1 MDYKNLKDK
10 LLNNKFKHIIA
21 ADIASDVIRIAV
33 VNCSKRIN
41 TVEKLILK
49 QLPQELAAD
58 AYVFNKEKLAAFID
72 EIFKEENISTGVLVF
87 TAGADKT
94 ALLNLQLPYLK
105 EQELREAAK
114 WEIVHELGS
123 SAEEFCYA
131 AVYNTH
137 LKEELNR
144 VTAVVM
150 PENIYQVMEETAV
163 KTELPL
169 GGIFLRS
176 LGIEQTFAKNYTDFL
191 SCDYLA
197 DDECVL
203 TAFDSGMP
211 VLQKTVNIVN
221 IFDGKTLADEIK
233 NLIAALPDIEFK
245 QVVLNCDD
253 TLKSDILSSEIA
265 LPVVKNDISHSVG
278 FNECLQAESL
288 QHLNSFAAA
297 IGAALCFA
305 NNSKF
310 NLAGH
315 NKSSF
320 SLPRWKIYR
329 SAAVF
334 AVVFMLAFWGWQ
346 LAELFIVQQQLKEID
361 GKIAAS
367 AVWQQRYEESAALNM
382 QINRRLKFAGNIKK
396 QSITWNELL
405 NDISSAVPQG
415 CWLER
420 IEQQENKKRLNVT
433 GYAVNI
439 DKAVEFT
446 EMLSGKKANLKTELT
461 ELKTEE
467 LNGKQYTAF
476 NVLIERR

>member
-10 LLNNKFKHIIA
+10 LLTNKFKHIIA

-41 TVEKLILK
+41 TVEKLISK
-49 QLPQELAAD
+49 QLPQELASD
-58 AYVFNKEKLAAFID
+58 AYVFNKEKLAVFIN

-114 WEIVHELGS
+114 WEIIHELGS

-150 PENIYQVMEETAV
+150 PENIYQVMEKTAI

-176 LGIEQTFAKNYTDFL
+176 LAIEQTFAKNYTDFL
-191 SCDYLA
+191 LCDYLA

-203 TAFDSGMP
+203 TAFAGGTP
-211 VLQKTVNIVN
+211 VLQKTINV
-221 IFDGKTLADEIK
+221 FDGKTLWAEIK
-233 NLIAALPDIEFK
+233 TIISALPDIEFK

-253 TLKSDILSSEIA
+253 SLKSDILSSEIA
-265 LPVVKNDISHSVG
+265 LPVVKNEISHSVG
-278 FNECLQAESL
+278 FNECLNAESL

-297 IGAALCFA
+297 IGAALCLA

-329 SAAVF
+329 GAAVF

-346 LAELFIVQQQLKEID
+346 LAELFIVHQQLKEID
-361 GKIAAS
+361 RKIAAC

-382 QINRRLKFAGNIKK
+382 QVNRRLKFAENLKR

-420 IEQQENKKRLNVT
+420 IEQQENKKQLTVT
-433 GYAVNI
+433 GYAANI
-439 DKAVEFT
+439 DKALEFT

>member
-1 MDYKNLKDK
+1 MNYKILKDK

-41 TVEKLILK
+41 TVEKLISK

-58 AYVFNKEKLAAFID
+58 AYIFNKEKLAAFID
-72 EIFKEENISTGVLVF
+72 KIFKEENISTGVLVF

-105 EQELREAAK
+105 EQELRKAAK
-114 WEIVHELGS
+114 WEIIHELGS

-176 LGIEQTFAKNYTDFL
+176 LAIEQAFAKNYTDFL
-191 SCDYLA
+191 LCDYLV

-203 TAFDSGMP
+203 TAFAGGMP
-211 VLQKTVNIVN
+211 VLQKTVNVFN
-221 IFDGKTLADEIK
+221 RESFADEIK
-233 NLIAALPDIEFK
+233 TVIAALLDIEFK

-253 TLKSDILSSEIA
+253 SLKSDILSSEIA
-265 LPVVKNDISHSVG
+265 LPVIKNDISHSVG

-297 IGAALCFA
+297 IGAVLCLA

-310 NLAGH
+310 NLSGH

-320 SLPRWKIYR
+320 SLPRWKVYR
-329 SAAVF
+329 GAAVF
-334 AVVFMLAFWGWQ
+334 AVVFTLAFWAWQ
-346 LAELFIVQQQLKEID
+346 LAELFIVQQQL
-361 GKIAAS
+361 
-367 AVWQQRYEESAALNM
+367 NM
-382 QINRRLKFAGNIKK
+382 QINRRLKFAENIKK
-396 QSITWNELL
+396 QNITWNELL

-420 IEQQENKKRLNVT
+420 IEQQENKKQLTVT
-433 GYAVNI
+433 GYAANI

>member
-1 MDYKNLKDK
+1 MNYKNLKDK
-10 LLNNKFKHIIA
+10 LLTHKFKHIIA

-33 VNCSKRIN
+33 INCSKRIN
-41 TVEKLILK
+41 TVEKLISK

-58 AYVFNKEKLAAFID
+58 AYVFNKEKFAAFIN
-72 EIFKEENISTGVLVF
+72 EIFKEENISNGVLIF

-123 SAEEFCYA
+123 SVEEFCYA

-137 LKEELNR
+137 LKEELNK

-150 PENIYQVMEETAV
+150 PENIYQVMKETAV

-176 LGIEQTFAKNYTDFL
+176 LAIEQTFAKNYTEFL
-191 SCDYLA
+191 LCDYLA

-203 TAFDSGMP
+203 TAFAGGMP
-211 VLQKTVNIVN
+211 VLQKTVNV
-221 IFDGKTLADEIK
+221 FDGNFLAAEIK
-233 NLIAALPDIEFK
+233 TIISALPDIEFK
-245 QVVLNCDD
+245 QIIINCDD
-253 TLKSDILSSEIA
+253 SLKSDILSSEIA
-265 LPVVKNDISHSVG
+265 LPVIKNDISHSVG

-297 IGAALCFA
+297 IGAVLCLA

-310 NLAGH
+310 NLIGH
-315 NKSSF
+315 VKINF
-320 SLPRWKIYR
+320 TLPKWKIYR
-329 SAAVF
+329 SAAIF
-334 AVVFMLAFWGWQ
+334 SIIFMLAFWGWQ

-361 GKIAAS
+361 GKIAAC
-367 AVWQQRYEESAALNM
+367 AVWQQRYEESTALNI
-382 QINRRLKFAGNIKK
+382 QINRRLKFAENIKK
-396 QSITWNELL
+396 QNITWNELL
-405 NDISSAVPQG
+405 NDISSTVSQG

-420 IEQQENKKRLNVT
+420 IEQQENKKQLTVA
-433 GYAVNI
+433 GYAANI
-439 DKAVEFT
+439 DKAVEFA
-446 EMLSGKKANLKTELT
+446 EILSGKKANLKIELT

>member
-1 MDYKNLKDK
+1 MNYKNLKDK
-10 LLNNKFKHIIA
+10 LFMNKFKHIIA
-21 ADIASDVIRIAV
+21 ADIVSDVIRIAV
-33 VNCSKRIN
+33 INCSKRIN
-41 TVEKLILK
+41 TVEKLISK

-58 AYVFNKEKLAAFID
+58 AYVFNKEKFAAFIN
-72 EIFKEENISTGVLVF
+72 EILKEENISNGVLVF

-123 SAEEFCYA
+123 SAEGFCYS

-144 VTAVVM
+144 VTAIVM
-150 PENIYQVMEETAV
+150 PENIYQVMKETAV

-176 LGIEQTFAKNYTDFL
+176 LTIEQTFAKNYTDFL
-191 SCDYLA
+191 LCDYLT

-203 TAFDSGMP
+203 TAFAGGMP
-211 VLQKTVNIVN
+211 VLQKTVNV
-221 IFDGKTLADEIK
+221 FDGKTLAAEIK
-233 NLIAALPDIEFK
+233 TIISTLPDIEFK
-245 QVVLNCDD
+245 QIILNCDD
-253 TLKSDILSSEIA
+253 SLKSYILSSEIA
-265 LPVVKNDISHSVG
+265 LPVIKNDISHSVG

-297 IGAALCFA
+297 IGAALSLA

-315 NKSSF
+315 NTRCF
-320 SLPRWKIYR
+320 SLPRWKVYR
-329 SAAVF
+329 GAAVF

-361 GKIAAS
+361 GKIAAC
-367 AVWQQRYEESAALNM
+367 AVWQQRYEESAALNT

-396 QSITWNELL
+396 QNITWNELL

-420 IEQQENKKRLNVT
+420 IEQQENKKQLTVT
-433 GYAVNI
+433 GYAANI

-461 ELKTEE
+461 ELKIEE

>member
-10 LLNNKFKHIIA
+10 LLANKFKHIIA

-41 TVEKLILK
+41 TVEKLISK

-58 AYVFNKEKLAAFID
+58 AYVFNKEKLAVFID
-72 EIFKEENISTGVLVF
+72 EILKEENISNGVLVF

-94 ALLNLQLPYLK
+94 ALLNLQL
-105 EQELREAAK
+105 
-114 WEIVHELGS
+114 
-123 SAEEFCYA
+123 

-144 VTAVVM
+144 VTTVVM
-150 PENIYQVMEETAV
+150 PENVYQVMKETSV

-191 SCDYLA
+191 LCDYLA

-203 TAFDSGMP
+203 TAFADGMP
-211 VLQKTVNIVN
+211 VLQKTVNVFN
-221 IFDGKTLADEIK
+221 RESLADEIK
-233 NLIAALPDIEFK
+233 TIIFALPDIEFK
-245 QVVLNCDD
+245 QIIINCDD
-253 TLKSDILSSEIA
+253 GLKSDILLSEIA
-265 LPVVKNDISHSVG
+265 LPVIKNDISHSVG

-297 IGAALCFA
+297 IGAALCLA

-329 SAAVF
+329 GAAVF

-361 GKIAAS
+361 GKIAS

-382 QINRRLKFAGNIKK
+382 QVNRRLKFAGNIKK
-396 QSITWNELL
+396 QNITWNELL

-420 IEQQENKKRLNVT
+420 IEQQENKKQLNVT
-433 GYAVNI
+433 GYAASI
-439 DKAVEFT
+439 DRAVEFT

>member
-1 MDYKNLKDK
+1 MNYKILKDK
-10 LLNNKFKHIIA
+10 LLANKFKHIIA
-21 ADIASDVIRIAV
+21 VDIASDVIRIAV
-33 VNCSKRIN
+33 INCSKRIN
-41 TVEKLILK
+41 TVEKLISK

-58 AYVFNKEKLAAFID
+58 AYVFNKEKLAAFIN
-72 EIFKEENISTGVLVF
+72 EILKEENISNGVLVF
-87 TAGADKT
+87 AAGADKT

-144 VTAVVM
+144 VTAVVI
-150 PENIYQVMEETAV
+150 PENIYQVMKETAV

-176 LGIEQTFAKNYTDFL
+176 LSIEQTFAKNYTDFL
-191 SCDYLA
+191 LCDYLA

-203 TAFDSGMP
+203 TAFAGGMP
-211 VLQKTVNIVN
+211 VLQKTVNVLN
-221 IFDGKTLADEIK
+221 RESLFDEIK
-233 NLIAALPDIEFK
+233 TIISVLPDIEFK

-253 TLKSDILSSEIA
+253 SLKSDILSSEIA
-265 LPVVKNDISHSVG
+265 LPVIKNDISHSVG

-297 IGAALCFA
+297 IGAALSLA

-315 NKSSF
+315 NENGF

-329 SAAVF
+329 GAAVF
-334 AVVFMLAFWGWQ
+334 AVVFTLAFWGWQ

-361 GKIAAS
+361 GKIAAC

-382 QINRRLKFAGNIKK
+382 QINRRLKFAENIKK

-405 NDISSAVPQG
+405 NDISGTIPQG

-420 IEQQENKKRLNVT
+420 IEQQENKKQLNVT
-433 GYAVNI
+433 GYAANI

-461 ELKTEE
+461 ELKAEE
-467 LNGKQYTAF
+467 LNGKQYTVF
-476 NVLIERR
+476 NVVIERR

>member
-1 MDYKNLKDK
+1 MNYKNLKDK
-10 LLNNKFKHIIA
+10 LLANKFKHIIA

-33 VNCSKRIN
+33 INCSKRIN
-41 TVEKLILK
+41 TVEKLISK
-49 QLPQELAAD
+49 QLPQDLTAD
-58 AYVFNKEKLAAFID
+58 AYVFNKEKLAAFIN
-72 EIFKEENISTGVLVF
+72 EILKEENISTGVLVF

-114 WEIVHELGS
+114 WEIIHELGS

-150 PENIYQVMEETAV
+150 PENIYQVMKEMSV

-191 SCDYLA
+191 LCDYLA

-203 TAFDSGMP
+203 TAFTDGMP
-211 VLQKTVNIVN
+211 VLQKTGNV
-221 IFDGKTLADEIK
+221 FDEKTLWDEIK
-233 NLIAALPDIEFK
+233 TIISALPDIEFK
-245 QVVLNCDD
+245 QVVLNYDD
-253 TLKSDILSSEIA
+253 SLKSDILLSEIA
-265 LPVVKNDISHSVG
+265 LPVIKNDISHSVG

-315 NKSSF
+315 NKSSI

-329 SAAVF
+329 GAAVF
-334 AVVFMLAFWGWQ
+334 AVIFMLAFWGWQ

-361 GKIAAS
+361 RKIADC

-382 QINRRLKFAGNIKK
+382 QINRRLKFAENIKK
-396 QSITWNELL
+396 QNITWNELL

-420 IEQQENKKRLNVT
+420 IEQKENKKQLTVT
-433 GYAVNI
+433 GYAANI

-446 EMLSGKKANLKTELT
+446 EMLSGKKSNLKTELT

>member
-21 ADIASDVIRIAV
+21 VDIASDVIRIAV
-33 VNCSKRIN
+33 INCSKRIN
-41 TVEKLILK
+41 TVEKLISK

-58 AYVFNKEKLAAFID
+58 AYVFNKEKFAAFIN
-72 EIFKEENISTGVLVF
+72 EIFKEENISNGVLVF

-105 EQELREAAK
+105 EKELREAAK
-114 WEIVHELGS
+114 WEIVHDLGS
-123 SAEEFCYA
+123 SVEEFCYA

-137 LKEELNR
+137 LKEELNK

-176 LGIEQTFAKNYTDFL
+176 LAIEHTFAKNYTEFL
-191 SCDYLA
+191 LCDYLA

-203 TAFDSGMP
+203 TAFAGGMP
-211 VLQKTVNIVN
+211 VLQKTVNV
-221 IFDGKTLADEIK
+221 FDGKFLTAEIK
-233 NLIAALPDIEFK
+233 TIISALPDIEFK
-245 QVVLNCDD
+245 QIIINCDD
-253 TLKSDILSSEIA
+253 SVKSDILSSEIA
-265 LPVVKNDISHSVG
+265 FSVIKNDISQSVG

-297 IGAALCFA
+297 IGAALCLA

-315 NKSSF
+315 NKSTF
-320 SLPRWKIYR
+320 SLPRWEIYR
-329 SAAVF
+329 GAAVL
-334 AVVFMLAFWGWQ
+334 AIAFMLAFWGWQ

-361 GKIAAS
+361 RKIAAC
-367 AVWQQRYEESAALNM
+367 AVWRQRYEESAALNM
-382 QINRRLKFAGNIKK
+382 QINRRLKFAENIKK
-396 QSITWNELL
+396 QNITWNELL
-405 NDISSAVPQG
+405 NDISGTVPQG

-420 IEQQENKKRLNVT
+420 IEQQENKKQLTVT

-439 DKAVEFT
+439 DEAVEFT

-461 ELKTEE
+461 EIKTEE

>member
-10 LLNNKFKHIIA
+10 LLTNKFKHIIA
-21 ADIASDVIRIAV
+21 ADITSDVIRIAV

-41 TVEKLILK
+41 TVEKLISK

-58 AYVFNKEKLAAFID
+58 AYVFNKEKLAAFIN
-72 EIFKEENISTGVLVF
+72 EILKEENISTGMLVF

-114 WEIVHELGS
+114 WEIIHELGS

-144 VTAVVM
+144 VTAVVIH
-150 PENIYQVMEETAV
+150 ENIYQVMKETAV
-163 KTELPL
+163 KIELPL

-176 LGIEQTFAKNYTDFL
+176 LGIEETFAKKYTDFL
-191 SCDYLA
+191 LCDYLA
-197 DDECVL
+197 DDECIL
-203 TAFDSGMP
+203 TAFAGGMP
-211 VLQKTVNIVN
+211 VLQKTINV
-221 IFDGKTLADEIK
+221 FDGKTLWAEIK
-233 NLIAALPDIEFK
+233 TIISALPDIEFK

-253 TLKSDILSSEIA
+253 SLKSDILSSEIA
-265 LPVVKNDISHSVG
+265 LPVVKNEISHSVG
-278 FNECLQAESL
+278 FNECLNAESL

-297 IGAALCFA
+297 IGAALCLA

-320 SLPRWKIYR
+320 SLPRWKVYR
-329 SAAVF
+329 GAAVF

-361 GKIAAS
+361 GKIAAC
-367 AVWQQRYEESAALNM
+367 AVWQQRYEESAALTM
-382 QINRRLKFAGNIKK
+382 LVNRRLKFAGNIKK
-396 QSITWNELL
+396 QNITWNELL
-405 NDISSAVPQG
+405 NDISSTVPQG

-420 IEQQENKKRLNVT
+420 IEQQKNKKQLTVT
-433 GYAVNI
+433 GYAANI

-467 LNGKQYTAF
+467 LNGKQYTSF

>member
-1 MDYKNLKDK
+1 MNYKILKDK
-10 LLNNKFKHIIA
+10 LLTNKFKHIIA
-21 ADIASDVIRIAV
+21 ADIASNVIRIAV

-41 TVEKLILK
+41 TVEKLISK

-58 AYVFNKEKLAAFID
+58 AYIFNKEKLAAFIN
-72 EIFKEENISTGVLVF
+72 EFFKEENISNGVLVF
-87 TAGADKT
+87 NAGADKT

-150 PENIYQVMEETAV
+150 PENIYQVMKEIAV

-191 SCDYLA
+191 LCDYLT
-197 DDECVL
+197 DDECIL
-203 TAFDSGMP
+203 TASAGGMP
-211 VLQKTVNIVN
+211 VLQKTVNV
-221 IFDGKTLADEIK
+221 FDGKTLVDEIK
-233 NLIAALPDIEFK
+233 TIISALPDIEFK
-245 QVVLNCDD
+245 HVIINCDD
-253 TLKSDILSSEIA
+253 SLKSDILSSEIA
-265 LPVVKNDISHSVG
+265 LPVIKNDISHSVG
-278 FNECLQAESL
+278 FNECLKAGSL

-297 IGAALCFA
+297 IGAALCLA

-310 NLAGH
+310 NLFGH
-315 NKSSF
+315 NENGF

-329 SAAVF
+329 GAAVF
-334 AVVFMLAFWGWQ
+334 AVVFTLAFWAWQ

-361 GKIAAS
+361 GKIAAC

-382 QINRRLKFAGNIKK
+382 QINRRLKFAENINK
-396 QSITWNELL
+396 QNITWNELL

-420 IEQQENKKRLNVT
+420 IEQKENKKLLNVT
-433 GYAVNI
+433 GYAANI

-461 ELKTEE
+461 ELKAEE
-467 LNGKQYTAF
+467 LNGKQYTVF
-476 NVLIERR
+476 NVVIERR

>member
-1 MDYKNLKDK
+1 MDYKILKDK
-10 LLNNKFKHIIA
+10 LLTNKFKHIIA

-58 AYVFNKEKLAAFID
+58 AYVFNKEKLAGFIN
-72 EIFKEENISTGVLVF
+72 EILKEENISTGVLVF

-144 VTAVVM
+144 LTAVVM
-150 PENIYQVMEETAV
+150 PENIYQVMKETSV

-191 SCDYLA
+191 LCDYLA

-203 TAFDSGMP
+203 TAFADGMP
-211 VLQKTVNIVN
+211 VLQKTVNV
-221 IFDGKTLADEIK
+221 FDGENLTAEIK
-233 NLIAALPDIEFK
+233 TIISALPDIEFK
-245 QVVLNCDD
+245 QIILNCDD
-253 TLKSDILSSEIA
+253 SLKSDILSSEIA
-265 LPVVKNDISHSVG
+265 LPVIKNDISHSVG
-278 FNECLQAESL
+278 FNECLKTESL
-288 QHLNSFAAA
+288 QHLNSFASV
-297 IGAALCFA
+297 IGAALCFV

-310 NLAGH
+310 NLAGY

-320 SLPRWKIYR
+320 SLPRWKVYR

-361 GKIAAS
+361 GKIAAC

-382 QINRRLKFAGNIKK
+382 QVNRRLKFAGNIKK

-405 NDISSAVPQG
+405 NDISSAVPHG

-420 IEQQENKKRLNVT
+420 IEQQENKKQLTVA

-446 EMLSGKKANLKTELT
+446 EMLSGKKSNIKTELT

>member
-1 MDYKNLKDK
+1 MNYRNLKDK
-10 LLNNKFKHIIA
+10 LLANKFKHIIA
-21 ADIASDVIRIAV
+21 VDIASDIIRIAV
-33 VNCSKRIN
+33 INCSKRIN
-41 TVEKLILK
+41 TVEKLISK

-58 AYVFNKEKLAAFID
+58 AYVFNKEKLAAYIN
-72 EIFKEENISTGVLVF
+72 EIFKEENISNGVLVF

-123 SAEEFCYA
+123 SAEEFCYT

-137 LKEELNR
+137 LKEELNK

-150 PENIYQVMEETAV
+150 PENIYHVMEETAV

-176 LGIEQTFAKNYTDFL
+176 LGIEQTFAKKYTEFL
-191 SCDYLA
+191 LCDYLA

-203 TAFDSGMP
+203 TAFAGSMP
-211 VLQKTVNIVN
+211 VLQKTVNV
-221 IFDGKTLADEIK
+221 FDGNFLAAEIK
-233 NLIAALPDIEFK
+233 TIISALPDIEFK
-245 QVVLNCDD
+245 QIILNCDNSV
-253 TLKSDILSSEIA
+253 KSDILSSEIA
-265 LPVVKNDISHSVG
+265 LSVIKNDISQSVG

-297 IGAALCFA
+297 IGAALCLA

-310 NLAGH
+310 NLIGH
-315 NKSSF
+315 EKINF
-320 SLPRWKIYR
+320 TLPKWKVYR
-329 SAAVF
+329 GAAVF
-334 AVVFMLAFWGWQ
+334 AVVFTLAFWGWQ

-361 GKIAAS
+361 GKIAAC
-367 AVWQQRYEESAALNM
+367 AVWQQRYEESAALNT
-382 QINRRLKFAGNIKK
+382 QINRRLKFAENIKK

-420 IEQQENKKRLNVT
+420 IEQQENKKQLTVA
-433 GYAVNI
+433 GYAANI
-439 DKAVEFT
+439 DKAVEFA
-446 EMLSGKKANLKTELT
+446 EILSGKKANLKIELT

>member
-1 MDYKNLKDK
+1 MNYKNLKDK
-10 LLNNKFKHIIA
+10 LFMNKFKHIIA
-21 ADIASDVIRIAV
+21 ADIVSDVIRIAV
-33 VNCSKRIN
+33 INCSKRIN
-41 TVEKLILK
+41 TVEKLISK

-58 AYVFNKEKLAAFID
+58 AYVFNKEKFAAFIN
-72 EIFKEENISTGVLVF
+72 EILKEENISNGVLVF

-123 SAEEFCYA
+123 SAEGFCYS

-144 VTAVVM
+144 VTAIVM
-150 PENIYQVMEETAV
+150 PENIYQVMKETAV

-176 LGIEQTFAKNYTDFL
+176 LTIEQTFAKNYTDFL
-191 SCDYLA
+191 LCDYLT

-203 TAFDSGMP
+203 TAFAGGMP
-211 VLQKTVNIVN
+211 VLQKTVNV
-221 IFDGKTLADEIK
+221 FDGKTLAAEIK
-233 NLIAALPDIEFK
+233 TIISTLPDIEFK
-245 QVVLNCDD
+245 QIILNCDD
-253 TLKSDILSSEIA
+253 SLKSYILSSEIA
-265 LPVVKNDISHSVG
+265 LPVIKNDISHSVG

-297 IGAALCFA
+297 IGAALSLA

-315 NKSSF
+315 NTRCF
-320 SLPRWKIYR
+320 SLPRWKVYR
-329 SAAVF
+329 GAAVF

-361 GKIAAS
+361 GKIAAC
-367 AVWQQRYEESAALNM
+367 AVWQQRYEESAALNT

-396 QSITWNELL
+396 QNITWNELL

-420 IEQQENKKRLNVT
+420 IEQQENKKQLTVT
-433 GYAVNI
+433 GYAANI

-467 LNGKQYTAF
+467 LNGKQFTAF

>member
-1 MDYKNLKDK
+1 MNYKNLKDK
-10 LLNNKFKHIIA
+10 LLTNKFEHIIA

-41 TVEKLILK
+41 TVEKLISK
-49 QLPQELAAD
+49 QMPQELTAN
-58 AYVFNKEKLAAFID
+58 AYVFNKEKLAAFIN
-72 EIFKEENISTGVLVF
+72 EIFKEENISNGVLVF

-94 ALLNLQLPYLK
+94 ALFNLQLPYLK

-144 VTAVVM
+144 VTAVVI
-150 PENIYQVMEETAV
+150 PENIYQVMKETAV

-176 LGIEQTFAKNYTDFL
+176 LGVEQTFAKNYTDFL
-191 SCDYLA
+191 LCDYLA
-197 DDECVL
+197 DDESVL
-203 TAFDSGMP
+203 TAFAGGMP
-211 VLQKTVNIVN
+211 VLQKTVNV
-221 IFDGKTLADEIK
+221 FDGKTLWDEIK
-233 NLIAALPDIEFK
+233 TIISELPDIEFK

-253 TLKSDILSSEIA
+253 SLKSDILPSEIA
-265 LPVVKNDISHSVG
+265 LPVIKNDISHSVG
-278 FNECLQAESL
+278 FDECLQYESL

-297 IGAALCFA
+297 IGAALCLA
-305 NNSKF
+305 NNNKF

-320 SLPRWKIYR
+320 SLPRCKVYR
-329 SAAVF
+329 GAAVF
-334 AVVFMLAFWGWQ
+334 AVVFTLAFWAWQ

-361 GKIAAS
+361 RKIAAS
-367 AVWQQRYEESAALNM
+367 VVWQQRYEESAALNM
-382 QINRRLKFAGNIKK
+382 QVNRRLKFAENLKR

-420 IEQQENKKRLNVT
+420 IEQQENKKQLTVT
-433 GYAVNI
+433 GYAANI

-467 LNGKQYTAF
+467 LNGKQYTDF

>member
-1 MDYKNLKDK
+1 M
-10 LLNNKFKHIIA
+10 
-21 ADIASDVIRIAV
+21 
-33 VNCSKRIN
+33 
-41 TVEKLILK
+41 
-49 QLPQELAAD
+49 
-58 AYVFNKEKLAAFID
+58 
-72 EIFKEENISTGVLVF
+72 LVF

-123 SAEEFCYA
+123 SAEGFCYA

-163 KTELPL
+163 KTELLL

-176 LGIEQTFAKNYTDFL
+176 LAIEQTFAKNYTDFL
-191 SCDYLA
+191 LCDYLT
-197 DDECVL
+197 DDECIL
-203 TAFDSGMP
+203 NAFAGGMP
-211 VLQKTVNIVN
+211 VLQKTVNV
-221 IFDGKTLADEIK
+221 FDGKTLVDEIK
-233 NLIAALPDIEFK
+233 IIIAALTDIEFK

-253 TLKSDILSSEIA
+253 SLKSDILSSEIA
-265 LPVVKNDISHSVG
+265 LPVIKNDISHSVG
-278 FNECLQAESL
+278 FNECLQAGSL

-297 IGAALCFA
+297 IGAALCLA

-315 NKSSF
+315 NKSS
-320 SLPRWKIYR
+320 SNLPRWKVYR

-334 AVVFMLAFWGWQ
+334 AVAFTLAFWGWQ

-361 GKIAAS
+361 GKIAAC
-367 AVWQQRYEESAALNM
+367 AVWQQRYEESSALNM
-382 QINRRLKFAGNIKK
+382 QVNRRLKFAGNIKK

-405 NDISSAVPQG
+405 NDISSTVPQG
-415 CWLER
+415 SWLER
-420 IEQQENKKRLNVT
+420 IEQQENKKQLTVT
-433 GYAVNI
+433 GYAANI

-461 ELKTEE
+461 ELKIEE

>member
-1 MDYKNLKDK
+1 MNYKNLKDK
-10 LLNNKFKHIIA
+10 LLANKFKHIIA
-21 ADIASDVIRIAV
+21 VDIASDVIRIAV
-33 VNCSKRIN
+33 INCSKRIN
-41 TVEKLILK
+41 TVEKLISK

-58 AYVFNKEKLAAFID
+58 AYVFNKEKLAAFIN
-72 EIFKEENISTGVLVF
+72 EILKEENISNGVLVF

-114 WEIVHELGS
+114 WEIIHELGS
-123 SAEEFCYA
+123 SAEGFCYA

-150 PENIYQVMEETAV
+150 PENIYQVMKETAV

-169 GGIFLRS
+169 CGIFLRS
-176 LGIEQTFAKNYTDFL
+176 LGIEQTFAKNYTEFL
-191 SCDYLA
+191 LCDYLA

-203 TAFDSGMP
+203 TAFADGMP
-211 VLQKTVNIVN
+211 VLQKTINV
-221 IFDGKTLADEIK
+221 FDGENLTAEIK
-233 NLIAALPDIEFK
+233 TIISALPDIEFK
-245 QVVLNCDD
+245 QIILNCDD
-253 TLKSDILSSEIA
+253 SLKSDILSSEIA
-265 LPVVKNDISHSVG
+265 LPVIKNDISHSVG

-297 IGAALCFA
+297 IGAALSLA

-315 NKSSF
+315 NTSSF

-329 SAAVF
+329 GAAVF
-334 AVVFMLAFWGWQ
+334 AVVFTLAFWGWQ

-361 GKIAAS
+361 GKIAAC
-367 AVWQQRYEESAALNM
+367 AVWQQRYEESAVLNM
-382 QINRRLKFAGNIKK
+382 QVNRRLKFAGNIKK
-396 QSITWNELL
+396 QNITWNELL

-420 IEQQENKKRLNVT
+420 IEQQENKKQLTVA
-433 GYAVNI
+433 GYAANI

-446 EMLSGKKANLKTELT
+446 EMLSGKKANIKTELT

-476 NVLIERR
+476 NVFIERR

>member
-1 MDYKNLKDK
+1 MNYKNLKEK
-10 LLNNKFKHIIA
+10 LLANKFKHIIA
-21 ADIASDVIRIAV
+21 VDIASDVIRIAV

-41 TVEKLILK
+41 TVEKLISK

-58 AYVFNKEKLAAFID
+58 AYVFNKENLAVFID
-72 EIFKEENISTGVLVF
+72 EIFKEENISNGVLVF

-123 SAEEFCYA
+123 NAEEFCYA

-137 LKEELNR
+137 LKEELNK

-150 PENIYQVMEETAV
+150 PENIYQVMKETSV

-176 LGIEQTFAKNYTDFL
+176 LAIEQTFAKNYTDFL
-191 SCDYLA
+191 LCDYLA
-197 DDECVL
+197 DDERVL
-203 TAFDSGMP
+203 TAFAGGMP
-211 VLQKTVNIVN
+211 VLQKTVNV
-221 IFDGKTLADEIK
+221 FKRESLADEIK
-233 NLIAALPDIEFK
+233 TIISALPDIEFK
-245 QVVLNCDD
+245 QIILNCDD
-253 TLKSDILSSEIA
+253 SLKSDILSSEIA
-265 LPVVKNDISHSVG
+265 LPVIKNDISHSVG
-278 FNECLQAESL
+278 FNECLKAGSL

-297 IGAALCFA
+297 IGAALCLA

-320 SLPRWKIYR
+320 SLTRWKVYR
-329 SAAVF
+329 GAAVF

-361 GKIAAS
+361 GKIADC

-396 QSITWNELL
+396 ESLTL
-405 NDISSAVPQG
+405 NNRV
-415 CWLER
+415 
-420 IEQQENKKRLNVT
+420 
-433 GYAVNI
+433 
-439 DKAVEFT
+439 
-446 EMLSGKKANLKTELT
+446 
-461 ELKTEE
+461 
-467 LNGKQYTAF
+467 
-476 NVLIERR
+476 

>member
-1 MDYKNLKDK
+1 MNYKILKDK
-10 LLNNKFKHIIA
+10 LLTNKFKHIIA

-33 VNCSKRIN
+33 VNCGKRIN

-49 QLPQELAAD
+49 QLPQELASD

-72 EIFKEENISTGVLVF
+72 EIFKEENISNGVLVF

-94 ALLNLQLPYLK
+94 ALVNLQLPYLK
-105 EQELREAAK
+105 EQELREAVK
-114 WEIVHELGS
+114 WEIIHELGS
-123 SAEEFCYA
+123 STEEFCYA

-144 VTAVVM
+144 VSTVVM
-150 PENIYQVMEETAV
+150 PENIYQVMKETSV
-163 KTELPL
+163 KTELAL
-169 GGIFLRS
+169 GGIFLRC
-176 LGIEQTFAKNYTDFL
+176 LAIEQTFAKNYTDFL
-191 SCDYLA
+191 LCDYPT
-197 DDECVL
+197 DDECIL
-203 TAFDSGMP
+203 TAFAGGMP
-211 VLQKTVNIVN
+211 LLQKTVNV
-221 IFDGKTLADEIK
+221 FDGKTLWDEIK
-233 NLIAALPDIEFK
+233 TIISALPDIEFK
-245 QVVLNCDD
+245 QVVVNCDD
-253 TLKSDILSSEIA
+253 NLKSDILSFEIP
-265 LPVVKNDISHSVG
+265 LPVIKNDISHSVG

-297 IGAALCFA
+297 IGAALCLA

-310 NLAGH
+310 NLAGY
-315 NKSSF
+315 NKNSF

-329 SAAVF
+329 GAAVF
-334 AVVFMLAFWGWQ
+334 AVVFTLAFWAWQ

-361 GKIAAS
+361 GKIADC
-367 AVWQQRYEESAALNM
+367 AVCQQRYEENAALNM
-382 QINRRLKFAGNIKK
+382 QINRRLKFAENIKK
-396 QSITWNELL
+396 QNITWNELL

-420 IEQQENKKRLNVT
+420 IEQQENKKQLTVI
-433 GYAVNI
+433 GYAANI

-446 EMLSGKKANLKTELT
+446 EMLNGKKANLKTELT

>member
-10 LLNNKFKHIIA
+10 LLANKFKHIIA

-41 TVEKLILK
+41 TVEKLISK

-58 AYVFNKEKLAAFID
+58 AYVFNKEKLAAFIN
-72 EIFKEENISTGVLVF
+72 EIFKEENISNGVLVF

-123 SAEEFCYA
+123 SAEGFCYV
-131 AVYNTH
+131 AVYHTH

-144 VTAVVM
+144 VTAIVM
-150 PENIYQVMEETAV
+150 PENIFQVMKETSV

-191 SCDYLA
+191 LCDYLT

-203 TAFDSGMP
+203 TAFAGGMP
-211 VLQKTVNIVN
+211 LLQKTVNV
-221 IFDGKTLADEIK
+221 FDGKTLWDEIK
-233 NLIAALPDIEFK
+233 TIIAALPDIEFK
-245 QVVLNCDD
+245 KIILNCDD
-253 TLKSDILSSEIA
+253 SLKSDILSSEIP
-265 LPVVKNDISHSVG
+265 LPVIKNDISHSVG
-278 FNECLQAESL
+278 FNECLKAESL
-288 QHLNSFAAA
+288 QHLNSFAAV
-297 IGAALCFA
+297 IGAGLCLA

-315 NKSSF
+315 NKSSS
-320 SLPRWKIYR
+320 SLPRWKVYR
-329 SAAVF
+329 GAAVF
-334 AVVFMLAFWGWQ
+334 SVVFTLAFWGWQ

-361 GKIAAS
+361 GKIAAC

-382 QINRRLKFAGNIKK
+382 QINRRLKFAENIK
-396 QSITWNELL
+396 
-405 NDISSAVPQG
+405 
-415 CWLER
+415 
-420 IEQQENKKRLNVT
+420 
-433 GYAVNI
+433 
-439 DKAVEFT
+439 
-446 EMLSGKKANLKTELT
+446 SGWP
-461 ELKTEE
+461 
-467 LNGKQYTAF
+467 
-476 NVLIERR
+476 I

>member
-1 MDYKNLKDK
+1 MNYKNLKDK
-10 LLNNKFKHIIA
+10 LFVNKFKHIIA

-41 TVEKLILK
+41 TVEKLISK

-58 AYVFNKEKLAAFID
+58 AYVFNKEKLAAFIN
-72 EIFKEENISTGVLVF
+72 EILKEENISNGVIVF

-150 PENIYQVMEETAV
+150 PENIYQVMKETSG

-176 LGIEQTFAKNYTDFL
+176 LGVEQTFAKNYTDFL
-191 SCDYLA
+191 LCDYLT

-203 TAFDSGMP
+203 TAFAGGMP
-211 VLQKTVNIVN
+211 VLQKTVNV
-221 IFDGKTLADEIK
+221 FDGKTLWYEIK
-233 NLIAALPDIEFK
+233 NIIAALPDIEFK

-253 TLKSDILSSEIA
+253 SLKSDILSSEIA
-265 LPVVKNDISHSVG
+265 LPVIKNDISHSVG

-297 IGAALCFA
+297 IGAALCLA

-346 LAELFIVQQQLKEID
+346 LAELFIVQHQLKEID
-361 GKIAAS
+361 GKIASS
-367 AVWQQRYEESAALNM
+367 AVWQQRYEETAELNM

-420 IEQQENKKRLNVT
+420 IEQQENKKQLTVT
-433 GYAVNI
+433 GYAANI
-439 DKAVEFT
+439 DKAVEFA

>member
-1 MDYKNLKDK
+1 MNYRNLKDK
-10 LLNNKFKHIIA
+10 LLANKFKYIIVV
-21 ADIASDVIRIAV
+21 DIASDVIRIAV
-33 VNCSKRIN
+33 INCSKRIN
-41 TVEKLILK
+41 TVEKLISK

-58 AYVFNKEKLAAFID
+58 AYVFNKEKLAAFIN
-72 EIFKEENISTGVLVF
+72 EIFKEENISNGVLVF

-123 SAEEFCYA
+123 SVEEFCYT

-137 LKEELNR
+137 LKEELNK

-150 PENIYQVMEETAV
+150 PENIYHVMEETAV

-176 LGIEQTFAKNYTDFL
+176 LAIEQTFAKKYTEFL
-191 SCDYLA
+191 LCDYLA

-203 TAFDSGMP
+203 TAFACGIP
-211 VLQKTVNIVN
+211 VLQKTVNV
-221 IFDGKTLADEIK
+221 FDGKFLAAEIK
-233 NLIAALPDIEFK
+233 NIISTLADIEFK
-245 QVVLNCDD
+245 QIIINCDD
-253 TLKSDILSSEIA
+253 SLKSDILSSEIA
-265 LPVVKNDISHSVG
+265 LPVIKNDISHSVG
-278 FNECLQAESL
+278 FNECLQTESL

-297 IGAALCFA
+297 IGAALCLA

-315 NKSSF
+315 NKSTF
-320 SLPRWKIYR
+320 SLPRWKVYR
-329 SAAVF
+329 GAAVF

-361 GKIAAS
+361 RKIADC

-382 QINRRLKFAGNIKK
+382 QINRRLKFAENIKK
-396 QSITWNELL
+396 QNITWNELL

-420 IEQQENKKRLNVT
+420 IEQQENKKQLTVI
-433 GYAVNI
+433 GYAANI

-446 EMLSGKKANLKTELT
+446 EMLSGKIANFKTELT

>member
-1 MDYKNLKDK
+1 MNYRNLKYK
-10 LLNNKFKHIIA
+10 LLANKFKHIIA
-21 ADIASDVIRIAV
+21 VDIASDVIRIAV
-33 VNCSKRIN
+33 INCSKRIN
-41 TVEKLILK
+41 TVEKLISK

-58 AYVFNKEKLAAFID
+58 AYVFNKEKLAAFIN
-72 EIFKEENISTGVLVF
+72 EIFKEENISNGVLVF

-114 WEIVHELGS
+114 WEIIHELGS
-123 SAEEFCYA
+123 SVEEFCYA

-137 LKEELNR
+137 LKEELNK

-150 PENIYQVMEETAV
+150 PENIYHVMEETAV

-176 LGIEQTFAKNYTDFL
+176 LAIEQTFTKNYTEFL
-191 SCDYLA
+191 LCDYLA

-203 TAFDSGMP
+203 TAFAGGMP
-211 VLQKTVNIVN
+211 VLQKTVNV
-221 IFDGKTLADEIK
+221 FDGKFLAAEIK
-233 NLIAALPDIEFK
+233 TIISALPDIEFK
-245 QVVLNCDD
+245 QIIINCDD
-253 TLKSDILSSEIA
+253 SLKSDILPSEIG
-265 LPVVKNDISHSVG
+265 LPVIKNDISHSIG

-297 IGAALCFA
+297 IGAALCLA

-310 NLAGH
+310 NLARH

-329 SAAVF
+329 GAAVL
-334 AVVFMLAFWGWQ
+334 AIAFMLAFWGWQ
-346 LAELFIVQQQLKEID
+346 LAELFMVQQQLKEID
-361 GKIAAS
+361 GKIAAC
-367 AVWQQRYEESAALNM
+367 AVWQQRYEESTALNM

-396 QSITWNELL
+396 QNITWNELL
-405 NDISSAVPQG
+405 NDISSTVPQG

-420 IEQQENKKRLNVT
+420 IEQQENKKQLTVA
-433 GYAVNI
+433 GYAANI

>member
-1 MDYKNLKDK
+1 MNYKILKDK
-10 LLNNKFKHIIA
+10 LLTNKFKHIIA

-41 TVEKLILK
+41 TVEKLISK
-49 QLPQELAAD
+49 QLPQELASD
-58 AYVFNKEKLAAFID
+58 AYVFNKEKLAAFIN
-72 EIFKEENISTGVLVF
+72 EIFKEENISNGVLVF

-131 AVYNTH
+131 AVYNTY

-144 VTAVVM
+144 VTAIVM
-150 PENIYQVMEETAV
+150 PENVYQVMKETAV
-163 KTELPL
+163 KTEMPL

-191 SCDYLA
+191 LCDYLA
-197 DDECVL
+197 EDECVL
-203 TAFDSGMP
+203 TAFADGIP
-211 VLQKTVNIVN
+211 VLQKTVNV
-221 IFDGKTLADEIK
+221 FDGKTLANEIK
-233 NLIAALPDIEFK
+233 TIISALPDIEFK
-245 QVVLNCDD
+245 QVIINCDD
-253 TLKSDILSSEIA
+253 SLKSDILSSEIA
-265 LPVVKNDISHSVG
+265 LPVIKNDISHSVG

-297 IGAALCFA
+297 IGAALCLA

-310 NLAGH
+310 NLTGY

-329 SAAVF
+329 GAAVF

-361 GKIAAS
+361 GKIAAC

-396 QSITWNELL
+396 QDITWNELL
-405 NDISSAVPQG
+405 NDISGTVPQG
-415 CWLER
+415 CWIER
-420 IEQQENKKRLNVT
+420 IEQQENKKQLTVT
-433 GYAVNI
+433 GYAANI

>member
-1 MDYKNLKDK
+1 MNYKNLKDK
-10 LLNNKFKHIIA
+10 LLANKFKHIIA

-41 TVEKLILK
+41 TVEKLISK

-114 WEIVHELGS
+114 WEIVHELSS

-150 PENIYQVMEETAV
+150 PENIYQVMKETAV

-169 GGIFLRS
+169 GGIFLHS
-176 LGIEQTFAKNYTDFL
+176 LAIEQTFAKNYTDFL
-191 SCDYLA
+191 LCDYLA

-203 TAFDSGMP
+203 TAFAGGMP
-211 VLQKTVNIVN
+211 VLQKTVNVFN
-221 IFDGKTLADEIK
+221 RESLADEIK
-233 NLIAALPDIEFK
+233 TIISALPDIEFK
-245 QVVLNCDD
+245 QIILNCDD
-253 TLKSDILSSEIA
+253 SLKSDILSSEIA
-265 LPVVKNDISHSVG
+265 LPVIKNDISHSVG

-297 IGAALCFA
+297 IGAALSLA

-315 NKSSF
+315 NTSSF

-329 SAAVF
+329 GAAVF
-334 AVVFMLAFWGWQ
+334 AVVFTLAFWGWQ
-346 LAELFIVQQQLKEID
+346 LAEFFIVQQQLKEID
-361 GKIAAS
+361 GKIAAC
-367 AVWQQRYEESAALNM
+367 AVWQQRYEESAVLNM
-382 QINRRLKFAGNIKK
+382 QVNRRLKFAGNIKK
-396 QSITWNELL
+396 QNITWNELL
-405 NDISSAVPQG
+405 NDISSAVPHG

-420 IEQQENKKRLNVT
+420 IEQQENKKQLTVA
-433 GYAVNI
+433 GYAANI

>member
-1 MDYKNLKDK
+1 MNYKILKDK
-10 LLNNKFKHIIA
+10 LLTNKFKHIIA
-21 ADIASDVIRIAV
+21 ADIVSDVIRIAV

-41 TVEKLILK
+41 TVEKLISK

-58 AYVFNKEKLAAFID
+58 AYVFNKEKLAAFIN
-72 EIFKEENISTGVLVF
+72 EILKEENISTGVLVF

-123 SAEEFCYA
+123 STEEFCYA

-144 VTAVVM
+144 VTAIVM
-150 PENIYQVMEETAV
+150 PENVYQVMKETSV
-163 KTELPL
+163 KTELPFV
-169 GGIFLRS
+169 GIFLRS
-176 LGIEQTFAKNYTDFL
+176 LAIEQTFAKNYTDFL
-191 SCDYLA
+191 LCDYLA

-203 TAFDSGMP
+203 TAFADGIP
-211 VLQKTVNIVN
+211 VLQKTVNVFN
-221 IFDGKTLADEIK
+221 RESLADEIK
-233 NLIAALPDIEFK
+233 TIIAVLPDIEFK
-245 QVVLNCDD
+245 QIILNCDD
-253 TLKSDILSSEIA
+253 SLKSDILLSEIA
-265 LPVVKNDISHSVG
+265 LPVIKNDISHSVG
-278 FNECLQAESL
+278 FNECLKAENL

-297 IGAALCFA
+297 IGAALCLA

-310 NLAGH
+310 NLAG
-315 NKSSF
+315 SSF

-329 SAAVF
+329 GAAVF
-334 AVVFMLAFWGWQ
+334 AVVFTLAFWGWQ

-361 GKIAAS
+361 GKIAAC

-382 QINRRLKFAGNIKK
+382 QINRRLKFAENIKK
-396 QSITWNELL
+396 QNMTWNELL
-405 NDISSAVPQG
+405 NDISSTVPQG

-420 IEQQENKKRLNVT
+420 IEQQENKKQLTVA
-433 GYAVNI
+433 GYAANI

-467 LNGKQYTAF
+467 LNGKQYIAF

>member
-1 MDYKNLKDK
+1 MNYRNLKDK
-10 LLNNKFKHIIA
+10 LLANKFKHIIA
-21 ADIASDVIRIAV
+21 VDIASDVIRIAV
-33 VNCSKRIN
+33 INCSKRIN
-41 TVEKLILK
+41 TVEKLISK
-49 QLPQELAAD
+49 QLPQELAVD
-58 AYVFNKEKLAAFID
+58 AYVFNKEKLAAYIN
-72 EIFKEENISTGVLVF
+72 EIFKEENISNGVLVF

-114 WEIVHELGS
+114 WEIVHDLGS

-137 LKEELNR
+137 LKEELNK

-150 PENIYQVMEETAV
+150 PENIYHVMEETAV

-176 LGIEQTFAKNYTDFL
+176 LAIEQTFAKNYTDFL
-191 SCDYLA
+191 LCDYLT

-203 TAFDSGMP
+203 TAFADGMP
-211 VLQKTVNIVN
+211 VLQKTVNV
-221 IFDGKTLADEIK
+221 FDGKTLWDEIK
-233 NLIAALPDIEFK
+233 TIIAALPDIEFK

-253 TLKSDILSSEIA
+253 SLKNDILLSEIA
-265 LPVVKNDISHSVG
+265 LPVIKNDISHSVG

-297 IGAALCFA
+297 IGAALCLA

-310 NLAGH
+310 NLARH

-320 SLPRWKIYR
+320 NLPRWKIYLG
-329 SAAVF
+329 AAVF
-334 AVVFMLAFWGWQ
+334 AVVFMLAFWGWK

-361 GKIAAS
+361 RKIADC
-367 AVWQQRYEESAALNM
+367 AVWQQRYEESAALNV

-396 QSITWNELL
+396 QNITWNELL

-420 IEQQENKKRLNVT
+420 IEQQENKKQLNVA
-433 GYAVNI
+433 GYAANI

-476 NVLIERR
+476 NILIERR

>member
-1 MDYKNLKDK
+1 MNYRNLKDK
-10 LLNNKFKHIIA
+10 LLANKFKYIIA

-33 VNCSKRIN
+33 INCSKRIN
-41 TVEKLILK
+41 TVEKLISK

-58 AYVFNKEKLAAFID
+58 AYVFNKEKLAAFIN
-72 EIFKEENISTGVLVF
+72 EIFKEENISNGVLVF

-94 ALLNLQLPYLK
+94 ALFNLQLPYLK

-123 SAEEFCYA
+123 SVEEFCYA

-150 PENIYQVMEETAV
+150 PENIYQVMKETAV

-169 GGIFLRS
+169 GGVFLRS
-176 LGIEQTFAKNYTDFL
+176 LAIEQTFAKNYTEFL
-191 SCDYLA
+191 LCDYLA

-203 TAFDSGMP
+203 TAFAGGMP
-211 VLQKTVNIVN
+211 VLQKTVNV
-221 IFDGKTLADEIK
+221 FDGKFLAAEIK
-233 NLIAALPDIEFK
+233 NIISALPDIEFK

-253 TLKSDILSSEIA
+253 SLKSDILPSEIG
-265 LPVVKNDISHSVG
+265 LPVIKNDISHSIG

-288 QHLNSFAAA
+288 QQLNSFAAA
-297 IGAALCFA
+297 IGAALCLA

-315 NKSSF
+315 NKNCF
-320 SLPRWKIYR
+320 SLPRWKVYR
-329 SAAVF
+329 GAAVF

-361 GKIAAS
+361 GKIADC

-396 QSITWNELL
+396 QNITWNELL
-405 NDISSAVPQG
+405 NDISGTVPQG

-420 IEQQENKKRLNVT
+420 IEQQENKKQLNVT
-433 GYAVNI
+433 GYAASI

-446 EMLSGKKANLKTELT
+446 EMFSGKNANLKTELT

>member
-1 MDYKNLKDK
+1 MNYKILKDK
-10 LLNNKFKHIIA
+10 LLANKFKHIIA

-58 AYVFNKEKLAAFID
+58 AYIFNKEKLAAFIN

-94 ALLNLQLPYLK
+94 ALFNLQLPYLK

-123 SAEEFCYA
+123 SAEGFCYV

-144 VTAVVM
+144 VTAIVM
-150 PENIYQVMEETAV
+150 PENIYQVMKETAG
-163 KTELPL
+163 KTEQPL

-176 LGIEQTFAKNYTDFL
+176 LAIEQTFSKNYTDFL
-191 SCDYLA
+191 LCDYLA
-197 DDECVL
+197 DDEYVL
-203 TAFDSGMP
+203 TAFADGMP
-211 VLQKTVNIVN
+211 VLQKTVNAFEANKEIL
-221 IFDGKTLADEIK
+221 IGEIK
-233 NLIAALPDIEFK
+233 NIISSLPDIEFK
-245 QVVLNCDD
+245 QIILNCDD
-253 TLKSDILSSEIA
+253 GLKSDILSSEIA
-265 LPVVKNDISHSVG
+265 LPVIKNDISQSIG
-278 FNECLQAESL
+278 FNECLQADSL

-297 IGAALCFA
+297 IGAVLCLA

-310 NLAGH
+310 NLIGH
-315 NKSSF
+315 VKINF
-320 SLPRWKIYR
+320 TLPKWKIYR
-329 SAAVF
+329 SAAIF
-334 AVVFMLAFWGWQ
+334 SIIFMLAFWGWQ

-361 GKIAAS
+361 GKIAAC
-367 AVWQQRYEESAALNM
+367 AVWQQRYEESTALNI
-382 QINRRLKFAGNIKK
+382 QINRRLKFAENIKK
-396 QSITWNELL
+396 QNITWNELL
-405 NDISSAVPQG
+405 NDISSTVPQG

-420 IEQQENKKRLNVT
+420 IEQQGNKKELTVA
-433 GYAVNI
+433 GYAANI

-461 ELKTEE
+461 ELKAEE
-467 LNGKQYTAF
+467 LNGKQYTVF
-476 NVLIERR
+476 NVVIERR

>member
-10 LLNNKFKHIIA
+10 LLTNKFKHIIA
-21 ADIASDVIRIAV
+21 ADIASDVIQIAV

-41 TVEKLILK
+41 TVEKLISK

-58 AYVFNKEKLAAFID
+58 AYVFNKEKLAGFIN
-72 EIFKEENISTGVLVF
+72 EIFKEENISNGVLVF

-144 VTAVVM
+144 VTAVIM
-150 PENIYQVMEETAV
+150 PENIYQVMKETAV

-176 LGIEQTFAKNYTDFL
+176 LAIEQTFAKNYTDFL
-191 SCDYLA
+191 LCDYLT
-197 DDECVL
+197 DNECVL
-203 TAFDSGMP
+203 TAFADGMP
-211 VLQKTVNIVN
+211 VLQKTVNVFN
-221 IFDGKTLADEIK
+221 RESLADEIK
-233 NLIAALPDIEFK
+233 TIIAALPDIEFK
-245 QVVLNCDD
+245 QVIINCDD
-253 TLKSDILSSEIA
+253 SLKSDILSSEIA
-265 LPVVKNDISHSVG
+265 LPVIKNDISQSVG
-278 FNECLQAESL
+278 FNECLQAGSL
-288 QHLNSFAAA
+288 QHLNSFAAV
-297 IGAALCFA
+297 IGAGLCLA

-310 NLAGH
+310 NLTGH
-315 NKSSF
+315 NKSSS
-320 SLPRWKIYR
+320 SLPRWKVYR
-329 SAAVF
+329 GAAVF
-334 AVVFMLAFWGWQ
+334 AVVFTLAFWGWQ

-361 GKIAAS
+361 GKIAAC

-382 QINRRLKFAGNIKK
+382 QINSRLKFAGNIKK
-396 QSITWNELL
+396 QNIIWNELL

-420 IEQQENKKRLNVT
+420 IEQQENKKQLNVT
-433 GYAVNI
+433 GYAANI

-446 EMLSGKKANLKTELT
+446 EMLNGKKTNLKTELT

>member
-1 MDYKNLKDK
+1 MKYKILKDK
-10 LLNNKFKHIIA
+10 LLTNKFKHIIA
-21 ADIASDVIRIAV
+21 ADIASDVIRIAI

-49 QLPQELAAD
+49 QLPQDLTAD
-58 AYVFNKEKLAAFID
+58 AYVFNKEKLAAFIN
-72 EIFKEENISTGVLVF
+72 EILKEENISNGVLVF
-87 TAGADKT
+87 TAGTDKT

-114 WEIVHELGS
+114 WEIIHELGS

-131 AVYNTH
+131 AVYNTY

-144 VTAVVM
+144 VTAIVM
-150 PENIYQVMEETAV
+150 PENIYQVMEETTV

-169 GGIFLRS
+169 GGIFPRS

-191 SCDYLA
+191 LCDYLT
-197 DDECVL
+197 DDENVL
-203 TAFDSGMP
+203 TAFAGGMP
-211 VLQKTVNIVN
+211 VLQKTVNV
-221 IFDGKTLADEIK
+221 FKRESLADEIK
-233 NLIAALPDIEFK
+233 TIISALPDIEFK
-245 QVVLNCDD
+245 QIILNCDD
-253 TLKSDILSSEIA
+253 SLKSDILSSEIA
-265 LPVVKNDISHSVG
+265 LPIIKNDISHSVG
-278 FNECLQAESL
+278 FNECLQDENL

-297 IGAALCFA
+297 IGAALCLA

-315 NKSSF
+315 SENGF

-329 SAAVF
+329 GAAVF

-367 AVWQQRYEESAALNM
+367 AVWQQRYEESAALNI

-396 QSITWNELL
+396 QNITWNELL

-420 IEQQENKKRLNVT
+420 IEQQENKKQLNVT
-433 GYAVNI
+433 GYAASI